1 MLCTYVSCPDATLI
15 NVVAVSAICFEPKI
29 LEMNAQLFCDT
40 SCNFISF
47 SEILL
52 LANQGLYAGSRRTR
66 EFIFSP
72 VSLKTFSAMKYV
84 TYAPWLSPKPCN
96 FDATNPA
103 ARSWRAT
110 NCPTA
115 GVQEASRRP

>member
-84 TYAPWLSPKPCN
+84 TY
-96 FDATNPA
+96 
-103 ARSWRAT
+103 
-110 NCPTA
+110 CPLFFFQTPPIFFF
-115 GVQEASRRP
+115 V